1 MATLNVTITE
11 ELTLNGADRGST
23 NNLSVASVTQVY
35 HRILTLPANGGSGTT
50 DTTISNF
57 RTLVTTADSALKDD
71 DVKYIRVTNLD
82 SSNSVTLSLQLS
94 ADGGSAA
101 SSTASVLLEAGKSF
115 ILGKAVGIAAV
126 EDDDA
131 DKETSLVDLESI
143 IAVNGNNATL
153 SLELFIAS

>member
-23 NNLSVASVTQVY
+23 NSLSVASVTQVY

-82 SSNSVTLSLQLS
+82 SSNSVTLSLQLA
-94 ADGGSAA
+94 ADGGSDA

-115 ILGKAVGIAAV
+115 ILGKAVGVAAV
-126 EDDDA
+126 DDDA
-131 DKETSLVDLESI
+131 AGKVTSLVDLESI

-153 SLELFIAS
+153 SLEVFIAS

>member
-23 NNLSVASVTQVY
+23 NSLSVASVTQVY

-82 SSNSVTLSLQLS
+82 SSNNVTLSLQLA
-94 ADGGSAA
+94 ADGGSDA
-101 SSTASVLLEAGKSF
+101 STTASILVEAGKSF
-115 ILGKAVGIAAV
+115 ILGKAVGVAAV
-126 EDDDA
+126 DDDDA
-131 DKETSLVDLESI
+131 GKVTSLVDLESI
-143 IAVNGNNATL
+143 IAVNGNNATI
-153 SLELFIAS
+153 SLEVFIAS

>member
-11 ELTLNGADRGST
+11 ELTLNGADRSST

-57 RTLVTTADSALKDD
+57 RTAVTGADSALDDD

-82 SSNSVTLSLQLS
+82 SSNSVTLSLQLA
-94 ADGGSAA
+94 ADGDSAA
-101 SSTASVLLEAGKSF
+101 STTASILVEAGKSF
-115 ILGKAVGIAAV
+115 ILGKAVGVAAV
-126 EDDDA
+126 DDDA
-131 DKETSLVDLESI
+131 AGKVTSLVDLESI

-153 SLELFIAS
+153 SIEVFIAS

>member
-57 RTLVTTADSALKDD
+57 RTLVTTSDSALKDD

-82 SSNSVTLSLQLS
+82 SSNSVTLSLQLA
-94 ADGGSAA
+94 ADGGSDA

>member
-82 SSNSVTLSLQLS
+82 SSNSVTLSLQLA

>member
-82 SSNSVTLSLQLS
+82 SSNSVTLSLQLA
-94 ADGGSAA
+94 ADGGSDA

>member
-57 RTLVTTADSALKDD
+57 RSAVTGADSALDDD

-82 SSNSVTLSLQLS
+82 SSNSVTLSLQLA
-94 ADGGSAA
+94 ADGDSAA
-101 SSTASVLLEAGKSF
+101 STTASILVEAGKSF

-126 EDDDA
+126 DDDA
-131 DKETSLVDLESI
+131 AGKVTSLVDLESI

-153 SLELFIAS
+153 SIEVFIAS

>member
-57 RTLVTTADSALKDD
+57 RTLVTTSDSALKDD

-82 SSNSVTLSLQLS
+82 SSNSVTLSLQLA
-94 ADGGSAA
+94 ADGGSDA

-115 ILGKAVGIAAV
+115 ILGKAVGVAAV
-126 EDDDA
+126 DDDA
-131 DKETSLVDLESI
+131 AGKVTSLVDLESI

>member
-35 HRILTLPANGGSGTT
+35 HRILTLPANGGAGTT

-57 RTLVTTADSALKDD
+57 RTAVTGADSAVVDD

-82 SSNSVTLSLQLS
+82 SSNSVTLSLQLA
-94 ADGGSAA
+94 ADGDSAA
-101 SSTASVLLEAGKSF
+101 STTASILVEAGKSF

-126 EDDDA
+126 DDDA
-131 DKETSLVDLESI
+131 ASKVTSLVDLESI
-143 IAVNGNNATL
+143 IAVNGNNATI

>member
-57 RTLVTTADSALKDD
+57 RTAVTGADSALDDD

-94 ADGGSAA
+94 AAGGSAA

-115 ILGKAVGIAAV
+115 MLGKAVGIAAV

>member
-57 RTLVTTADSALKDD
+57 RSAVTGADSALDDD

-82 SSNSVTLSLQLS
+82 SSNSVTLSLQLA
-94 ADGGSAA
+94 ADGDSAA
-101 SSTASVLLEAGKSF
+101 STTASILVEAGKSF
-115 ILGKAVGIAAV
+115 ILGKAVGVAAV
-126 EDDDA
+126 DDDA
-131 DKETSLVDLESI
+131 ASKVTSLVDLESI
-143 IAVNGNNATL
+143 IAVNGNNATI
-153 SLELFIAS
+153 SLEVFIAS